1 MKDLLDS
8 GVISKVQDGVKIL
21 AKGAERFKALNVSVN
36 LEISDASKYAIDA
49 IK

>member
-8 GVISKVQDGVKIL
+8 GVISRVKDGVKIL
-21 AKGAERFKALNVSVN
+21 GQGAERFKSLNVSVN
-36 LEISDASKYAIDA
+36 LEVADASGPAIDA